1 MVLLKLL
8 CAVAVLGT
16 QLSSTSAAG
25 CSAMCD
31 GDTGEL
37 TFTVRATHAAAAAAA
52 LPLPLPLL
60 LPLLPIRTTCARVT
74 RGWLSSIR
82 HQLQHG
88 LSDDG

>member
-16 QLSSTSAAG
+16 QLSSASAAG

-37 TFTVRATHAAAAAAA
+37 TFTVRAIHAAAAAA
-52 LPLPLPLL
+52 LPLPLPL
-60 LPLLPIRTTCARVT
+60 LLPIRTTCARVT

-82 HQLQHG
+82 QQLQHG